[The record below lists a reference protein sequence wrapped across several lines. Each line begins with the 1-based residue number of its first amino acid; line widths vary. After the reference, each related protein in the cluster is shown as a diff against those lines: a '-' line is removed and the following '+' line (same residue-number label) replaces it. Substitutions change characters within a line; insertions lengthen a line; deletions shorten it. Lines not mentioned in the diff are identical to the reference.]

1 MKCADIS
8 DLCLSDGPAVAD
20 WRFAIYFPL
29 GILVLLA
36 RVVIILLFALASF
49 LIPARWRRT
58 SFRVFRLLLGV
69 VVRRNM
75 TPEAA
80 ACVTRQ
86 RIIVSNHVSML
97 DAFATLDVG
106 EPVLLRG
113 TALRGDS
120 RWTSS
125 IFRLVERL
133 SGARF
138 ISYEDKRGLANLFR
152 SWREGQGNNCLYVP
166 AEMTINNGRG
176 LFRFNPA
183 LLSRGL
189 PVVPQALRLN
199 TSLGLVAHPFL
210 SGGLATLA
218 RLLMLPFVTFEVA
231 VLPALDQS
239 EAESAQEFADRVQRA
254 IADHLDIP
262 ATRFTVADKHA
273 YRSALRSGQRLGRAQ

>member
-1 MKCADIS
+1 MRRTDIS
-8 DLCLSDGPAVAD
+8 DLCLSDGPAMAD
-20 WRFAIYFPL
+20 WRFFAYLPL

-36 RVVIILLFALASF
+36 RVIIILLFALASF
-49 LIPARWRRT
+49 LIPARWRRA
-58 SFRVFRLLLGV
+58 SFRILRLLLGI

-80 ACVTRQ
+80 ARLTKR
-86 RIIVSNHVSML
+86 RIIVSNHISML

-106 EPVLLRG
+106 EPILLRG
-113 TALRGDS
+113 TALRRDS
-120 RWTSS
+120 RWTAL
-125 IFRLVERL
+125 IFKLVERL

-138 ISYEDKRGLANLFR
+138 ISHENKRELANLFR
-152 SWREGQGNNCLYVP
+152 SWRQGQSDSCLYVP

-183 LLSRGL
+183 FLGRGL
-189 PVVPQALRLN
+189 PVVPQALHLS

-231 VLPALDQS
+231 FLPMLEQARDEGS
-239 EAESAQEFADRVQRA
+239 QEFADRVQQA
-254 IADHLDIP
+254 IADHLAIP

-273 YRSALRSGQRLGRAQ
+273 YRNELRSGRRQVGAQ